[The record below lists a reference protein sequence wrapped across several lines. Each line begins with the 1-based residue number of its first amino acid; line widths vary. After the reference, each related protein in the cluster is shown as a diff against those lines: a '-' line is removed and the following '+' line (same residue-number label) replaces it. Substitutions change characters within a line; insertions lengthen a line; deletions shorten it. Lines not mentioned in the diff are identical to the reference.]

1 MANRGTKKTVE
12 ALEVKFETGKKPEE
26 QDFFDWMASFYH
38 KDEDISFLI
47 SLAKATLT
55 DMQTAVDNS
64 RFVTAIRVYQSI
76 LWHVRLAKLPLLNLD
91 VTELVDNSINAFFA
105 QLMATDDGDNVIDTL
120 GELIQAFQSFNEEV
134 GGINALRS
142 RIGSLESLLYEVPNN
157 LRQVQN
163 TFDSLQ
169 SQVTAAQN
177 SANAAQSTADYGV
190 SLANAAQSKADDAWN
205 RANAAQGTADY
216 GVSLANAAQSKADDA
231 WTRANNAQY
240 RADDAYSLAYTAQLQ
255 GYGYAADITTNS
267 NDINNLKIW
276 KVYTADPQFSSIFS
290 RLHALDGL

>member
-177 SANAAQSTADYGV
+177 SANAAQAS
-190 SLANAAQSKADDAWN
+190 ANAAQSS
-205 RANAAQGTADY
+205 ANAAQGTADY
-216 GVSLANAAQSKADDA
+216 AVGLANAAQTSANSAQGTANYAVSLANTAQSSADDVA
-231 WTRANNAQY
+231 ARLGAF
-240 RADDAYSLAYTAQLQ
+240 
-255 GYGYAADITTNS
+255 GYGAFSAKSQVDSLQN
-267 NDINNLKIW
+267 
-276 KVYTADPQFSSIFS
+276 YTYIAIAYIQTKLSEVF
-290 RLHALDGL
+290 AEVGLPAPY